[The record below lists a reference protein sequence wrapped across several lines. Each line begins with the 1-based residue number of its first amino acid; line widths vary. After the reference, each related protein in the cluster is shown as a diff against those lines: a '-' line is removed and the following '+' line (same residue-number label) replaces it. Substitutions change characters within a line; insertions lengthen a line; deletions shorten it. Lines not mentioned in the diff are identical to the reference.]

1 MSGESKDRWLT
12 LSDVAAMLGVHE
24 GTVRR
29 WADSGRLPSY
39 RTPGGHRRF
48 RREDVIAFLA
58 ERRMSSD
65 PGLPQPL
72 PPNVSR
78 VLQQAHHDIRSL
90 VQSQRWYAYYDESRS
105 SHRRATGQRLLA
117 LLLHY
122 TSRSDEGEVYL
133 HEAKR
138 MMRDYGREA
147 YLLGMSLPDTAQAYL
162 FFRRALINVVA
173 RDVQA
178 PDPDSIRL
186 LDRMHRFWDDLLLA
200 LIEGYTEARIV

>member
-1 MSGESKDRWLT
+1 MSGETKERWLT

-48 RREDVIAFLA
+48 VREDVMAFLA
-58 ERRMSSD
+58 DRRSSSETAVS
-65 PGLPQPL
+65 QPA
-72 PPNVSR
+72 SR
-78 VLQQAHHDIRSL
+78 VLEQAHHDIRSL
-90 VQSQRWYAYYDESRS
+90 VQSQRWYMYYDEARS

-122 TSRSDEGEVYL
+122 TSRSDGAVYL

-147 YLLGMSLPDTAQAYL
+147 CLLGMSLHDTAQAYL

-178 PDPDSIRL
+178 SDPDSIRL
-186 LDRMHRFWDDLLLA
+186 LERMHQFWDDLLLA
-200 LIEGYTEARIV
+200 MIEGYTEARVV